1 MIALTFMLK
10 MWRCMNYEEKLSS
23 ANVSTSKT
31 HMPLVRLS
39 EMLENRDCGTVI
51 LLHHQ
56 VQYLQIV
63 ESLRSSYRLLYLTTL
78 ENIAPDLLL
87 TFKNLNDAAD
97 DIFYCRHTRRS
108 STI

>member
-1 MIALTFMLK
+1 MIALTFVLK
-10 MWRCMNYEEKLSS
+10 MWRCMNYEEKKLSS

-56 VQYLQIV
+56 VGAGSRKIRVKL
-63 ESLRSSYRLLYLTTL
+63 SSR
-78 ENIAPDLLL
+78 EQVSW
-87 TFKNLNDAAD
+87 
-97 DIFYCRHTRRS
+97 IFY
-108 STI
+108 IF